1 MAAGP
6 SHTAWQFYRRQLL
19 SALGRGQHPSLLA
32 GPLSTAQLCSD
43 KDGRAVA
50 NMLTAPAMLGFGD
63 LSQWESG
70 SVQSQGKRSF
80 GWDSGL
86 ALYLCLHLKEAGG
99 LSRGQGTYVHEMY
112 GAALQSG

>member
-1 MAAGP
+1 
-6 SHTAWQFYRRQLL
+6 
-19 SALGRGQHPSLLA
+19 
-32 GPLSTAQLCSD
+32 
-43 KDGRAVA
+43 
-50 NMLTAPAMLGFGD
+50 MLTAPAMLGFGD